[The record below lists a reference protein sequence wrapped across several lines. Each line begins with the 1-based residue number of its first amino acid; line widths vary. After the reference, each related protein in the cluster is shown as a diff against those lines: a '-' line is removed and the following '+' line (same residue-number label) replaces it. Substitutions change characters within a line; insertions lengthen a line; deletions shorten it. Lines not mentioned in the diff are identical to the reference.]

1 MAPAVETP
9 LVTLTRPRQSNKNV
23 FLLQLHNGADNR
35 ITVDL
40 IRDIN
45 QCLTTIEAEL
55 SAAPESKLGGAV
67 VVTGHGK
74 FFSNGFSIQQLE
86 DHSLNIRAKFHN
98 LLARFLLFRTPV
110 IGALNGHTFAAGCLM
125 SLSFDYRVMR
135 KDRGFICLN
144 EVDIR
149 RPLLPGMAAV
159 VKEKIAGQKA
169 LRDSVLG
176 GKRFSAEEAMA
187 AEFVDEAVDG
197 DKVVEV
203 ALDLAEKYA
212 PKTYRDNYHL
222 LKAEL
227 YRDALPHLLS
237 QPLQTAGQ
245 YLAKL

>member
-1 MAPAVETP
+1 MVPAVETP
-9 LVTLTRPRQSNKNV
+9 LVTLTRPRHSTM
-23 FLLQLHNGADNR
+23 AIDNR
-35 ITVDL
+35 VTVDL
-40 IRDIN
+40 IHDIN
-45 QCLTTIEAEL
+45 QCLTIIEAEL

-74 FFSNGFSIQQLE
+74 QLE
-86 DHSLNIRAKFHN
+86 DHSLNIRAKFHK

-110 IGALNGHTFAAGCLM
+110 IGALNGHT
-125 SLSFDYRVMR
+125 VMR

-159 VKEKIAGQKA
+159 KA